1 MKNEKPTYN
10 NAYSLWRV
18 NGYQQGFPSVASFG
32 FGGQESASKPPQAIC
47 KLSLHLKMKNLLILI
62 LIIFTV
68 SLSGYVGNNE
78 VNPSLLFE
86 SRIGPENSK
95 VKVQVYTLTT
105 TDLRKSL
112 LINLVNQ
119 GRVKFRDTLIVQM
132 SDEPLIELIEVNG
145 DGIKDLRVEY
155 LRPGRGGNN
164 VSIIYLYNSRNL
176 RLEKISNSMNFP
188 NLGYDQELKYVSSF
202 RFYGGDGV
210 QMDYLEIVSDSLLS
224 RHRIIREGRMIYV
237 KKNTD
242 GKWIEGKELK
252 LERNNIIIPDV
263 LQLEPEV
270 KIRNAS

>member
-1 MKNEKPTYN
+1 
-10 NAYSLWRV
+10 
-18 NGYQQGFPSVASFG
+18 
-32 FGGQESASKPPQAIC
+32 
-47 KLSLHLKMKNLLILI
+47 MKNLLILI

-105 TDLRKSL
+105 ADLRKLL

-119 GRVKFRDTLIVQM
+119 GKVKFRDTLIVQM

-188 NLGYDQELKYVSSF
+188 NLGYDEELKYVSSF